1 MRSLMRVPPRVEDNR
16 IMELDTDRP
25 LLGEEEIR
33 ARIAQMAEEIT
44 RDYRGRGLVMVG
56 VLKGA
61 FVFLADLARQVELP
75 LQIDFVAVS
84 SYGADTESS
93 GVVKI
98 IKDLDLDIEGK
109 HILLVEDIVDTG
121 LTLKY
126 LAGMLRERGPAS
138 VEVCALLNKPD
149 ARKVDIGVKY
159 CGFDVPPLFVVGY
172 GLDYAERYRQ
182 LPYVGVLK
190 EKEGSGEES

>member
-1 MRSLMRVPPRVEDNR
+1 MDSG
-16 IMELDTDRP
+16 IARP
-25 LLGEEEIR
+25 LISREEIT
-33 ARIAQMAEEIT
+33 ARTAEMAAEIT
-44 RDYRGRGLVMVG
+44 RDYLDRELVMVG

-75 LQIDFVAVS
+75 VEIDFVAVS

-98 IKDLDLDIEGK
+98 VKDLDLEIEGK
-109 HILLVEDIVDTG
+109 DVLLVEDIVDTG

-126 LAGMLRERGPAS
+126 LTGMLRERGPSS

-149 ARKVDIGVKY
+149 ARKVDIEVRY

-182 LPYVGVLK
+182 LPYVGVLQ
-190 EKEGSGEES
+190 EKEGSSGTS

>member
-1 MRSLMRVPPRVEDNR
+1 
-16 IMELDTDRP
+16 MELDTGKP
-25 LLGEEEIR
+25 LIGEEEIR
-33 ARIAQMAEEIT
+33 ARVTRMAEEIT
-44 RDYRGRGLVMVG
+44 RDYRGRELVMVG

-61 FVFLADLARQVELP
+61 FVFLADLAREVELP

-93 GVVKI
+93 GVVRI
-98 IKDLDLDIEGK
+98 IKDLDLDIEGRDV
-109 HILLVEDIVDTG
+109 LLVEDIVDTG

-138 VEVCALLNKPD
+138 VEVCALLNKLD
-149 ARKVDIGVKY
+149 ARKVDIVVKY
-159 CGFDVPPLFVVGY
+159 CGFEVPPLFVVGY
-172 GLDYAERYRQ
+172 GLDYAERFRQ